1 MADNRFSEKYEMVV
15 GLEVHAELRT
25 NTKVFCRCAARYGE
39 KPNTRICP
47 VCLGFPGA
55 MPVLNRRALE
65 LAVAAGLV
73 TGCKIARRT
82 HFDRKNYYYPDLPKG
97 YQITQYDEPLCREG
111 ALSFETEAGGRTVR
125 IQRIHLEEDAGKL
138 FHGEEGTRVDYN
150 RAGVPLIEIVSEP
163 DIRSGEEAKAYLST
177 LRERLLFAGI
187 SDCKM
192 NEGSLRCDVNLS
204 VRRRGDTALGTRTE
218 IKNINSVQFVG
229 KAVEQEFCRQAE
241 ILEAGGEILPET
253 RRFDEKTGK
262 TVLMRQKESAADYRY
277 LREPD
282 LPEILLEK
290 EDIDGIAGS
299 LPPSAEAY
307 RSMFSEAGLSEE
319 EGKRLTET
327 PEIAA
332 YFAGVLPLT
341 KHPGAAVKLFLS
353 LLLPK
358 GDLTRPAAVLAGVA
372 DLVGEGSIRTAS
384 ARSLL
389 FLCKEGEDPRDA
401 AERENLFLLTDPDA
415 IAALVAEAI
424 RENPRALSE
433 IRAGRVQAKEV
444 LVGAVMKAS
453 RGRAEPSLVNEEIRR
468 QIE

>member
-1 MADNRFSEKYEMVV
+1 MADRSLFETYEMVV
-15 GLEVHAELRT
+15 GLEIHAELRT
-25 NTKVFCRCAARYGE
+25 QSKIFCRCAARYGE

-65 LAVAAGLV
+65 LTVAAGVV
-73 TGCKIARRT
+73 TGCTIARRT

-111 ALSFETEAGGRTVR
+111 ALSFETEEGTRTVR

-163 DIRSGEEAKAYLST
+163 DIRSGAEAKAYLSA

-204 VRRRGDTALGTRTE
+204 VRRRGEEALGIRTE

-229 KAVEQEFCRQAE
+229 KAVEYEFLRQAE
-241 ILEAGGEILPET
+241 ILAAGGEILPET
-253 RRFDEKTGK
+253 RRFDEKTG
-262 TVLMRQKESAADYRY
+262 TTRLMRKKESVADYRY

-282 LPEILLEK
+282 LPEILLEPA
-290 EDIDGIAGS
+290 DIEEIAGS
-299 LPPSAEAY
+299 LPPPAEAY
-307 RSMFSEAGLSEE
+307 RTRFFEAGLSREE
-319 EGKRLTET
+319 TARLTEH
-327 PEIAA
+327 PETAA
-332 YFAGVLPLT
+332 RFAEALSLT
-341 KHPGAAVKLFLS
+341 AYPSFAAKLFLS
-353 LLLPK
+353 ARQPVS
-358 GDLTRPAAVLAGVA
+358 AAVLSGVA
-372 DLVGEGSIRTAS
+372 DLLGEEKISAAS
-384 ARSLL
+384 ARTLL
-389 FLCKEGEDPRDA
+389 SLCKEGEAPRA
-401 AERENLFLLTDPDA
+401 VAEREDLFLLTDPEA
-415 IAALVAEAI
+415 IAAYVAEAI
-424 RENPRALSE
+424 RENPRALE
-433 IRAGRVQAKEV
+433 DLRAGRRQAKEV

-453 RGRAEPSLVNEEIRR
+453 RSRAKPDLVSEEIRR
-468 QIE
+468 QTEEE